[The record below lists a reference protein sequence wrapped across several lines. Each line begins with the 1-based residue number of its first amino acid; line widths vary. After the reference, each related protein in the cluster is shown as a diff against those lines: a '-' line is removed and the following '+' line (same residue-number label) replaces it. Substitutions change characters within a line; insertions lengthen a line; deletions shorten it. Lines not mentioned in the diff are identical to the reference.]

1 MNKTH
6 DIHPAVIVSFIL
18 VLGLTI
24 GTAASM
30 DKFNFRMTLDTTD
43 LQLEDL
49 VPGRS
54 DQLQPRS
61 WIQTNYDRTTI
72 RAVIL
77 F

>member
-43 LQLEDL
+43 LQLDDL
-49 VPGRS
+49 MPGRS

-61 WIQTNYDRTTI
+61 
-72 RAVIL
+72 
-77 F
+77 